1 MVGTFASSG
10 GTVMAVSAGIRGL
23 TVIERCQHWN
33 PHAGVVTG
41 LAQVC
46 RQRMVGG
53 FKCAR
58 ADAIM
63 TAGTG
68 ARLPRYGG
76 VIKSTDQP
84 GSGGM
89 ATVARCG
96 SHHMIGPFTRGGV
109 TVVTISAGVG
119 SLVVIER
126 CQHRSPY
133 VGIVTGLA

>member
-1 MVGTFASSG
+1 
-10 GTVMAVSAGIRGL
+10 MAVSAGIRGL

-68 ARLPRYGG
+68 ARLPR
-76 VIKSTDQP
+76 D
-84 GSGGM
+84 GGM
-89 ATVARCG
+89 IEHDLQPVSGVVASVTGLRRGDVVWPLTSSECAVVTG
-96 SHHMIGPFTRGGV
+96 FTRV
-109 TVVTISAGVG
+109 R
-119 SLVVIER
+119 SLAVIER
-126 CQHRSPY
+126 YDQCLP
-133 VGIVTGLA
+133 T